1 VQTSG
6 REPKKGIRDAGHPC
20 SYWRKAATRALTDEA
35 IVPTLPSAE
44 CSKGCIVASEPRKFK
59 PAVLGE
65 IQAAGDSQR
74 TEGHGHSRQTPP
86 GSTLGAGKRKGMG
99 LNMCRQSIVD
109 TPLDLKRK
117 LEEFDR
123 TKDRSVLINAL
134 IDQFLITRYDSA
146 TLIAKT
152 KLAALEILI
161 ARMPKMS
168 DNMLI
173 KTIETLS
180 QIGEVDM
187 ASIIGS
193 GEVKR

>member
-1 VQTSG
+1 
-6 REPKKGIRDAGHPC
+6 
-20 SYWRKAATRALTDEA
+20 
-35 IVPTLPSAE
+35 
-44 CSKGCIVASEPRKFK
+44 
-59 PAVLGE
+59 
-65 IQAAGDSQR
+65 
-74 TEGHGHSRQTPP
+74 
-86 GSTLGAGKRKGMG
+86 MG
-99 LNMCRQSIVD
+99 LNMCRQGIVD

-123 TKDRSVLINAL
+123 TKDQSVLIKAV
-134 IDQFLITRYDSA
+134 IDQLLITRYASA
-146 TLIAKT
+146 TLVAKC

-161 ARMPKMS
+161 GRMPNMS

-187 ASIIGS
+187 TLITGS

>member
-1 VQTSG
+1 
-6 REPKKGIRDAGHPC
+6 
-20 SYWRKAATRALTDEA
+20 
-35 IVPTLPSAE
+35 
-44 CSKGCIVASEPRKFK
+44 
-59 PAVLGE
+59 
-65 IQAAGDSQR
+65 
-74 TEGHGHSRQTPP
+74 
-86 GSTLGAGKRKGMG
+86 MG

-134 IDQFLITRYDSA
+134 IDQFLITRYDFA

-168 DNMLI
+168 DNMLF

-180 QIGEVDM
+180 KIGAVDM